1 MPITI
6 YPPIPISI
14 SGVVQSTLAPNA
26 AQELNGQLQR
36 IADLMEKV
44 LLELR
49 VLSTEIAQ
57 LNDGAGIDPEQ
68 LRSDQ
73 ALASQ

>member
-6 YPPIPISI
+6 YPIPPQTVTINP
-14 SGVVQSTLAPNA
+14 QPLAPNA

-36 IADLMEKV
+36 IADLMENV
-44 LLELR
+44 LLELK
-49 VLSTEIAQ
+49 VVSTEIAQ

-68 LRSDQ
+68 LRSD
-73 ALASQ
+73 ASLAAQ

>member
-6 YPPIPISI
+6 FPPIPTVAASA
-14 SGVVQSTLAPNA
+14 VLPPNA

-36 IADLMEKV
+36 IADTMEAA
-44 LLELR
+44 LLELK
-49 VLSTEIAQ
+49 VISTSIAL

-68 LRSDQ
+68 LRSDATLPTQ
-73 ALASQ
+73 

>member
-6 YPPIPISI
+6 FPPIPTAATAA
-14 SGVVQSTLAPNA
+14 VLAPNA

-36 IADLMEKV
+36 VADTMEAV
-44 LLELR
+44 LLELK
-49 VLSTEIAQ
+49 VISTSIAL

-68 LRSDQ
+68 LRSDAMLPTQ
-73 ALASQ
+73 